1 MTVQTTRASG
11 CAVQTPGRRL
21 RTPRDGL
28 VKAWR
33 EEQHRHDASRAE
45 TGRPPSD
52 QARRAHPCDPNY
64 RALAISGRAWAQGAT
79 DARGGGDAFDPGRR
93 TGPPV
98 PVTDRRPPGDEHR
111 REARRRPGPGAS
123 VPLARKLGVS
133 DHGNNALLA
142 ATPATPRRAGLR
154 GARGQVPQSAHR
166 PRPSSARRSP
176 QGSRGQRR
184 GSVEQHEPRAQIVT
198 RWASGARTS

>member
-1 MTVQTTRASG
+1 MTVQTARASG

-52 QARRAHPCDPNY
+52 QARRAPVTRTTEPSRY
-64 RALAISGRAWAQGAT
+64 GGRAWDQGAT
-79 DARGGGDAFDPGRR
+79 DTRGGGDAFDPGRR

-98 PVTDRRPPGDEHR
+98 PVTDRRPPGDERR

-133 DHGNNALLA
+133 DHGNNVLLA
-142 ATPATPRRAGLR
+142 ATPATPRRRVPAR
-154 GARGQVPQSAHR
+154 GAWAGTSVGPADHGHLQRVGRRKEVADAAATKRG
-166 PRPSSARRSP
+166 
-176 QGSRGQRR
+176 
-184 GSVEQHEPRAQIVT
+184 
-198 RWASGARTS
+198 